1 MTVFTT
7 FFKVIKYQFFY
18 YSIIHNT
25 CKFTLT
31 PLVFQEDSSS
41 STHLSF
47 KISSLDAFIAYI
59 DNPSELFEISPEGST
74 YVNSDNNEI
83 QVKFLPEIVDTPTK
97 VQIKV
102 SYIAF
107 IIFK

>member
-1 MTVFTT
+1 M
-7 FFKVIKYQFFY
+7 
-18 YSIIHNT
+18 
-25 CKFTLT
+25 
-31 PLVFQEDSSS
+31 LVLQEDSGS

-47 KISSLDAFIAYI
+47 KTSSLDAFIAYI

-102 SYIAF
+102 SYIASV
-107 IIFK
+107 FK